1 MSRYFQG
8 CDSYGLFTQ
17 IDFKHV
23 SELGRLNKM
32 GMNEPLEFSFQETT
46 SIFVQCK
53 ASLAQSSFNLISIK

>member
-23 SELGRLNKM
+23 SELDNLTLERLAFFEAK
-32 GMNEPLEFSFQETT
+32 
-46 SIFVQCK
+46 
-53 ASLAQSSFNLISIK
+53 